1 MRREKEVSQSKES
14 FPFSFYYSYTNSALL
29 KIQPLRAFGWDQMYF
44 QVQQRT
50 IKTSLLTSEVTPQP
64 GPLLLCRRC
73 SVRVVDAHA
82 SDGRERRIKQ
92 KRGQSGERTPWSSN
106 NILGCFRLLFFFY
119 QTPQSRSPRIG
130 CWTKNTISSEVDPF
144 MHHAA
149 PSLRRDCHTQL
160 INITP
165 RKDQTMHF
173 WWFFFFFLT
182 WIHIRVITFPPRQ
195 QTPSVSLHVRAS
207 EEAMRSNHLLI
218 AEEHLK
224 AMGFGAAN
232 Y

>member
-1 MRREKEVSQSKES
+1 MGPNV
-14 FPFSFYYSYTNSALL
+14 FSGSAENNKNIPVDFWSDASAWAAAALSAGL
-29 KIQPLRAFGWDQMYF
+29 GASGGRA
-44 QVQQRT
+44 
-50 IKTSLLTSEVTPQP
+50 
-64 GPLLLCRRC
+64 
-73 SVRVVDAHA
+73 AA
-82 SDGRERRIKQ
+82 DGRERRIKQ

-106 NILGCFRLLFFFY
+106 NILVFVFFFLSN
-119 QTPQSRSPRIG
+119 TSVSLPKDG
-130 CWTKNTISSEVDPF
+130 CWTKNTISSEIDPF
-144 MHHAA
+144 VHHAA

-182 WIHIRVITFPPRQ
+182 WIHIWVITFPPRQ
-195 QTPSVSLHVRAS
+195 QTSSVSLHVRAS
-207 EEAMRSNHLLI
+207 EEAMRSNNLLI

-224 AMGFGAAN
+224 AMGSGVAN